1 VPAED
6 VTEYGGWPQPP
17 RWVWVVAGFAAAAVL
32 AGVLAARAGPRHV
45 AASSPP
51 ATTAPVRVQG
61 IPAKGPVA
69 SWPRAPGACGPA
81 VVVLPPIRG
90 AQGVSA
96 VAFSPDGKLLA
107 GSASDGTVW
116 LWDPATGQRVGTSF
130 RTGARNGVPGVAF
143 SPDGKVLACA
153 DGDGTVR
160 LWNPATGPPAGAAAP
175 PPGIGAGLAYGATG
189 VGAAAQY
196 LLGPVQVSASG

>member
-6 VTEYGGWPQPP
+6 VTEFGGWPQPP
-17 RWVWVVAGFAAAAVL
+17 RWVWVLAGFAAAAVL

-61 IPAKGPVA
+61 IPAKGP
-69 SWPRAPGACGPA
+69 PAPGACGPA
-81 VVVLPPIRG
+81 VGVLPPIRG

-107 GSASDGTVW
+107 SSAPNGTVW
-116 LWDPATGQRVGTSF
+116 LWNPATGQRVGTPI

-143 SPDGKVLACA
+143 SPDGKLLACA

-160 LWNPATGPPAGAAAP
+160 LWNPATGQPAGAPAP
-175 PPGIGAGLAYGATG
+175 PPG
-189 VGAAAQY
+189 
-196 LLGPVQVSASG
+196 